1 MKIKKVQ
8 ISGFRAFNKVEN
20 STFNFELPDNT
31 TADFISIYAPNGFGK
46 TSFYDAVEWGVTHQ
60 IQRFDRMPDF
70 NKSRKENNGDVLL
83 NNVSSKG
90 EVIVET
96 TEGVFKNTINTR
108 RVYNPKGI
116 PDNAYFKEVIL
127 SQDLIDTFIKEEK
140 AELRYDKFVEFNPEI
155 KSYNNS
161 LKNLT
166 ILFDFIESK
175 TKELNTEIEKKQKNQ
190 LEIDFDEEGKKFD
203 EINKALQFLKDKKEE
218 IDLIEKD
225 TFTQTKY
232 DFLDQ
237 KIKSRIISLEIEI
250 ETGKLRIGNIDIVYN
265 GIPDSTDDNNK
276 GVFTY
281 FDNRNKIVDLEKV
294 KNDLNDVV
302 TKIKYKE
309 NCELKDNKLKTQISE
324 ELELNKLYLLFK
336 EKFKIYLTIE
346 NEINERN
353 KIYNNYD
360 SEKLKSEKQ
369 INDLNEINQK
379 NVTDLDRLQKELIV
393 KQTTLKNIP
402 FQIERFATL
411 NKNNEELTPQINVLN
426 ESISEKERLIEGIKL
441 KLTQHHF
448 FNHKIDT
455 DIEVLIDSEEF
466 KDNKDLITSII
477 AIENKINIAKEEI
490 ITINEKINLQNELN
504 NELKDFVSKGLE
516 IVSKNNSVDCP
527 LCNHTYKSFN
537 ELSTKITENKLLGK
551 IVKESLESKLKLE
564 NEINKFSD
572 DLSVNKSIL
581 KEHLKKVIEPFEKD
595 KLKNENELIR
605 LAELKDEKI
614 QELIKSENEIK
625 EINQFFENNINLKDF
640 EEKVSKEITV
650 YEKEILEISNVTNT
664 NKTTLNDQQNIIK
677 SAIANKDIVL
687 KSIAELKT
695 VDDYNEVI
703 KFYSNTLKT
712 NEISLVILEETIENS
727 NEYLDKL
734 KNEVEENLKVFS
746 EIDSKLLAN
755 TLTEEEAI
763 KKYNEVDTAITLI
776 KKNIQ
781 NFEQYIKSEF
791 KIDLVSIDKN
801 QVDIE
806 FEKIKNFEKEKLQL
820 LSSINENYM
829 IVDKLKDDC
838 LKVTEAEK
846 NQKEIKDLYD
856 EIGRLV
862 IVKGK
867 IINEKNNLKK
877 YLEKTINSFFYKDL
891 INKIYSKIDPHP
903 DYSEIEFK
911 CDFADK
917 NPRLQIYTIKYIE
930 GKRVES
936 IPSLY
941 FSTAQIN
948 ILSLSIFL
956 ARALKTKNPQSGK
969 FIDCIFIDDPIQS
982 MDTINILSFIDLF
995 RSMILFLGKQLIVS
1009 THEENFHL
1017 LLQKKMPVELFNSK
1031 YIEFETFGKLKKH
1044 VTA

>member
-8 ISGFRAFNKVEN
+8 ISGFRAFNKVED
-20 STFNFELPDNT
+20 STFNFELPNDKI
-31 TADFISIYAPNGFGK
+31 ADFISLYAPNGFGK

-70 NKSRKENNGDVLL
+70 SKSRKENDGDVLL
-83 NNVSSKG
+83 NNGSTEG
-90 EVIVET
+90 DVIVET
-96 TEGVFKNTINTR
+96 TEGNFKNKINTR
-108 RVYNPKGI
+108 KVYNPKGT
-116 PDNAYFKEVIL
+116 PDNSYFKEVIL

-140 AELRYDKFVEFNPEI
+140 AEVRYDKFVEFNPEI

-166 ILFDFIESK
+166 VLFDFIESK
-175 TKELNTEIEKKQKNQ
+175 TKDLKDEIKKKQKTQ
-190 LEIDFDEEGKKFD
+190 LEIDFEEEGKKFD

-250 ETGKLRIGNIDIVYN
+250 ETVKLRIGNIDIIYN
-265 GIPDSTDDNNK
+265 GVPASTDDNNK

-281 FDNRNKIVDLEKV
+281 FDNRNKIIDLEKV
-294 KNDLNDVV
+294 KNDLNDIV
-302 TKIKYKE
+302 TKIKNKE

-324 ELELNKLYLLFK
+324 ELELNKLYILFK
-336 EKFKIYLTIE
+336 EKFKMYFTIE
-346 NEINERN
+346 NEINEKN

-360 SEKLKSEKQ
+360 SEKLKSEKL
-369 INDLNEINQK
+369 INDLNKINQK
-379 NVTDLDRLQKELIV
+379 NATDLDSLQKELIV

-402 FQIERFATL
+402 FQIEKIASL
-411 NKNNEELTPQINVLN
+411 NKSNEELTPQINVLN
-426 ESISEKERLIEGIKL
+426 ESISKKEKLIEEITL
-441 KLTQHHF
+441 KSFQHHF
-448 FNHKIDT
+448 FSHKIDT
-455 DIEVLIDSEEF
+455 NIENLIDSEVF
-466 KDNKDLITSII
+466 KDNKDLINAII
-477 AIENKINIAKEEI
+477 TLENKINIAKEEI
-490 ITINEKINLQNELN
+490 IAINEKINLQNELN
-504 NELKDFVSKGLE
+504 NELKDFVAKGLE
-516 IVSKNNSVDCP
+516 IVSKNNSLDCP
-527 LCNHTYKSFN
+527 LCNHTYKSFS
-537 ELSTKITENKLLGK
+537 ELSEKITDNKLLSK
-551 IVKESLESKLKLE
+551 IVTESLERKLKLE
-564 NEINKFSD
+564 NEINESSIDVSKD
-572 DLSVNKSIL
+572 KSIL
-581 KEHLKKVIEPFEKD
+581 KEYLKKVFEPFEKD
-595 KLKNENELIR
+595 KFENEKELIKLKELKN
-605 LAELKDEKI
+605 EKI
-614 QELIKSENEIK
+614 QESIKLENEIK
-625 EINQFFENNINLKDF
+625 EINQFFERDISIEKF
-640 EEKVSKEITV
+640 EEKISKEITD
-650 YEKEILEISNVTNT
+650 YEKEIVEINNVSIT
-664 NKTTLNDQQNIIK
+664 NKTTINDQHNLIK
-677 SAIANKDIVL
+677 SAIANKEIVL
-687 KSIAELKT
+687 KSIAELKS
-695 VDDYNEVI
+695 VKEYNEVI
-703 KFYSNTLKT
+703 NFYSNTLKT
-712 NEISLVILEETIENS
+712 NEINLVILEETTKNS

-734 KNEVEENLKVFS
+734 KNDIEENLKILS
-746 EIDSKLLAN
+746 EINSKLLTN
-755 TLTEEEAI
+755 TLTKEEAI
-763 KKYNEVDTAITLI
+763 KKYEEVESASTLI
-776 KKNIQ
+776 RKIIQ

-806 FEKIKNFEKEKLQL
+806 FEKIKNIEKEKLQL

-829 IVDKLKDDC
+829 IIDKLKDDC

-846 NQKEIKDLYD
+846 NQKEIKELSD

-867 IINEKNNLKK
+867 LNNEKINLKK
-877 YLEKTINSFFYKDL
+877 YLEKTINGFFYKDL

-917 NPRLQIYTIKYIE
+917 NPRLQIYTIKHIE

-982 MDTINILSFIDLF
+982 MDSINILSFIDLF

-1017 LLQKKMPVELFNSK
+1017 LLQKKIPVELFDSK
-1031 YIEFETFGKLKKH
+1031 YIEFETFGKLKK
-1044 VTA
+1044 TI

>member
-20 STFNFELPDNT
+20 STFNFELPNNKI
-31 TADFISIYAPNGFGK
+31 ADFISVYAPNGFGK

-70 NKSRKENNGDVLL
+70 NKSRKENDGDVLL
-83 NNVSSKG
+83 NNVSAKG

-96 TEGVFKNTINTR
+96 TKGDFKNTINTR

-140 AELRYDKFVEFNPEI
+140 AEVRYDKFVEFNPEI

-175 TKELNTEIEKKQKNQ
+175 TKDLNDEIKKKQKTQ
-190 LEIDFDEEGKKFD
+190 LEIDFEEESKKFD
-203 EINKALQFLKDKKEE
+203 EINKALQFLKDRKEE

-250 ETGKLRIGNIDIVYN
+250 ETIKLRIGNIDIIYN
-265 GIPDSTDDNNK
+265 GVPDSNDDNNK

-294 KNDLNDVV
+294 KNNLNDIV
-302 TKIKYKE
+302 TKIKNKE
-309 NCELKDNKLKTQISE
+309 NCELKDSKLKTQISE
-324 ELELNKLYLLFK
+324 ELELNKSYLLFK
-336 EKFKIYLTIE
+336 EKFKMYLTIE

-360 SEKLKSEKQ
+360 SEKLKSEKL
-369 INDLNEINQK
+369 INELNEINQK
-379 NVTDLDRLQKELIV
+379 NATDLDRLQKELIV
-393 KQTTLKNIP
+393 KQTKLKNIP
-402 FQIERFATL
+402 FQSEKLASLI
-411 NKNNEELTPQINVLN
+411 KNNELLTPQINVLN

-441 KLTQHHF
+441 KLNQNQY
-448 FNHKIDT
+448 FNDKIDT
-455 DIEVLIDSEEF
+455 DIEILIDLEEF
-466 KDNKDLITSII
+466 KDNKELITSII
-477 AIENKINIAKEEI
+477 ALEDKINLAKEGI
-490 ITINEKINLQNELN
+490 ITINEKIVMQNELN

-516 IVSKNNSVDCP
+516 IVSKNNSSDCP
-527 LCNHTYKSFN
+527 LCNHTYESFN

-564 NEINKFSD
+564 NEINKFLEDISK
-572 DLSVNKSIL
+572 SKSIL
-581 KEHLKKVIEPFEKD
+581 KEYLKKVIEPFEKD
-595 KLKNENELIR
+595 KLKNENELIK
-605 LAELKDEKI
+605 LTELKDEKI
-614 QELIKSENEIK
+614 QELIKSENEVT
-625 EINQFFENNINLKDF
+625 EINHFFENTINAKEF
-640 EEKVSKEITV
+640 EEKISEEVTVS
-650 YEKEILEISNVTNT
+650 EKEIAEINNVSIK
-664 NKTTLNDQQNIIK
+664 NKTAINENHNLIK
-677 SAIANKDIVL
+677 SANANKELVL
-687 KSIAELKT
+687 KSIAELKS
-695 VDDYNEVI
+695 VKEYNEVI
-703 KFYSNTLKT
+703 SFYSTTLKT
-712 NEISLVILEETIENS
+712 NEINLVLLEKTIENS
-727 NEYLDKL
+727 NGYLDKF
-734 KNEVEENLKVFS
+734 KNEIEENLKALS
-746 EIDSKLLAN
+746 ELNSKLLTN
-755 TLTEEEAI
+755 TLTKEEAI
-763 KKYNEVDTAITLI
+763 KEVEEVENAITLI
-776 KKNIQ
+776 RKIIQ
-781 NFEQYIKSEF
+781 NFEQYIKTEF
-791 KIDLVSIDKN
+791 KIDLVSLDKN

-806 FEKIKNFEKEKLQL
+806 FEKIKNIEKENLQL
-820 LSSINENYM
+820 LSNINENYM
-829 IVDKLKDDC
+829 IIDKLKDDC

-846 NQKEIKDLYD
+846 NQKEIKELSN
-856 EIGRLV
+856 EIGKLK
-862 IVKGK
+862 IVKEK
-867 IINEKNNLKK
+867 LNNEKINLKK
-877 YLEKTINSFFYKDL
+877 YLEKTINGFFYKDL

-917 NPRLQIYTIKYIE
+917 NPRLQIYTIKYIQ

-956 ARALKTKNPQSGK
+956 ARALKTKNPQSGNSV
-969 FIDCIFIDDPIQS
+969 DCIFIDDPIQS
-982 MDTINILSFIDLF
+982 MDSINILSFIDLF

-1017 LLQKKMPVELFNSK
+1017 LLQKKIPVELFNSK
-1031 YIEFETFGKLKKH
+1031 YIEFETFGRLKN
-1044 VTA
+1044 

>member
-20 STFNFELPDNT
+20 STFNFELPDNKI
-31 TADFISIYAPNGFGK
+31 ADFISVYAPNGFGK

-60 IQRFDRMPDF
+60 IQRFDRMTDF
-70 NKSRKENNGDVLL
+70 NKIRKENDGPVLL
-83 NNVSSKG
+83 NNVSTKG

-96 TEGVFKNTINTR
+96 TESNFKNDINTR
-108 RVYNPKGI
+108 RVYNPKRT
-116 PDNAYFKEVIL
+116 PENAYFKEVIL

-140 AELRYDKFVEFNPEI
+140 AEVRYDKFVEFNPEI

-166 ILFDFIESK
+166 TLCDFIESK
-175 TKELNTEIEKKQKNQ
+175 TKDLIDEINRKQKTQ
-190 LEIDFDEEGKKFD
+190 LKIDFEEEGKKFD
-203 EINKALQFLKDKKEE
+203 EINKALQTLKDKKEE

-237 KIKSRIISLEIEI
+237 KIKSRIISLEIEV
-250 ETGKLRIGNIDIVYN
+250 ETVKLRIGNIDMVYN
-265 GIPDSTDDNNK
+265 GIPDNPDDDDK
-276 GVFTY
+276 GIFTY
-281 FDNRNKIVDLEKV
+281 FDNRNKVVNLEKV
-294 KNDLNDVV
+294 KNDLNDLV
-302 TKIKYKE
+302 TKIKNKE
-309 NCELKDNKLKTQISE
+309 NCELKDNKLKIQISE
-324 ELELNKLYLLFK
+324 ELKLNKLYLLFK
-336 EKFKIYLTIE
+336 EKFKMYLTIE

-353 KIYNNYD
+353 KAYNNYD
-360 SEKLKSEKQ
+360 SEKLKSEKL

-379 NVTDLDRLQKELIV
+379 NVIDLDRLQKELIV

-402 FQIERFATL
+402 FKIERLASL
-411 NKNNEELTPQINVLN
+411 NKSNEELIPQINVVN
-426 ESISEKERLIEGIKL
+426 ESILEKERLIEGIKL

-477 AIENKINIAKEEI
+477 AIETKIDIAKEEI

-564 NEINKFSD
+564 NEINKFSE
-572 DLSVNKSIL
+572 DLSENKSIL
-581 KEHLKKVIEPFEKD
+581 KEYLKKVIEPFEKD
-595 KLKNENELIR
+595 KLKNENEL
-605 LAELKDEKI
+605 LSLTELKEGKI
-614 QELIKSENEIK
+614 QELIKSENEVK
-625 EINQFFENNINLKDF
+625 EINQFFENNIDIKDF
-640 EEKVSKEITV
+640 EEKISKEITV
-650 YEKEILEISNVTNT
+650 YEKEITEINNVSITNR
-664 NKTTLNDQQNIIK
+664 TTINDQHNLIK
-677 SAIANKDIVL
+677 SAVANKEIVL
-687 KSIAELKT
+687 KSITELKS
-695 VDDYNEVI
+695 VKEYNEVI
-703 KFYSNTLKT
+703 NFYSNTLKT
-712 NEISLVILEETIENS
+712 NEINLVILEETTKNS

-734 KNEVEENLKVFS
+734 KNEVEENLKVLS
-746 EIDSKLLAN
+746 EINSKLLTN
-755 TLTEEEAI
+755 TLTKEEAI
-763 KKYNEVDTAITLI
+763 KKYEEVENTITLI
-776 KKNIQ
+776 RKIIQ

-801 QVDIE
+801 QVNIE
-806 FEKIKNFEKEKLQL
+806 FEKIRNIEKEKLEL
-820 LSSINENYM
+820 LSSISENYM
-829 IVDKLKDDC
+829 IIDKLKDDC

-846 NQKEIKDLYD
+846 NQKEIKELSD

-862 IVKGK
+862 IVKEK
-867 IINEKNNLKK
+867 LNNEKINLKK
-877 YLEKTINSFFYKDL
+877 YLEKTINGFFYKDL

-969 FIDCIFIDDPIQS
+969 FVDCIFIDDPIQS
-982 MDTINILSFIDLF
+982 MDSINILSFIDLF

-1017 LLQKKMPVELFNSK
+1017 LLQKKIPSDFFNSK
-1031 YIEFETFGKLKKH
+1031 FIEFETFGKLKN
-1044 VTA
+1044 

>member
-20 STFNFELPDNT
+20 STFNFELPDNKI
-31 TADFISIYAPNGFGK
+31 ADFISVYAPNGFGK

-96 TEGVFKNTINTR
+96 TEGVFKNIINTK

-166 ILFDFIESK
+166 ILFDYIESK

-237 KIKSRIISLEIEI
+237 KIKSRIVSLEIEI
-250 ETGKLRIGNIDIVYN
+250 ETVKLRIGNIDIAYN
-265 GIPDSTDDNNK
+265 GIPDNTDDNNS

-281 FDNRNKIVDLEKV
+281 FNNRNKVVDLEKV
-294 KNDLNDVV
+294 KNDLNDIV
-302 TKIKYKE
+302 TKIKNKE

-336 EKFKIYLTIE
+336 EKFKMYLTIE

-353 KIYNNYD
+353 KISNNYD
-360 SEKLKSEKQ
+360 SEKLKSEKL

-379 NVTDLDRLQKELIV
+379 NVADLDRLQKELII

-402 FQIERFATL
+402 FQSEKLTSL
-411 NKNNEELTPQINVLN
+411 SKSNELLTPQINILN

-441 KLTQHHF
+441 KLNQNQY
-448 FNHKIDT
+448 FNDKIDT
-455 DIEVLIDSEEF
+455 DIEILIDSEEF
-466 KDNKDLITSII
+466 KENKELINSIL
-477 AIENKINIAKEEI
+477 ALENKIYLAKEEI

-516 IVSKNNSVDCP
+516 IVSKNNSSDCP
-527 LCNHTYKSFN
+527 LCNHTYESFT
-537 ELSTKITENKLLGK
+537 ELSSKITENKLLGK
-551 IVKESLESKLKLE
+551 IVKESLENKLKLE
-564 NEINKFSD
+564 NEINKSLED
-572 DLSVNKSIL
+572 ISKSKSIL
-581 KEHLKKVIEPFEKD
+581 KEYLKKGIEPFDKD
-595 KLKNENELIR
+595 KLKNENELIK
-605 LAELKDEKI
+605 LTELKDEKI
-614 QELIKSENEIK
+614 QELIKSENEVK
-625 EINQFFENNINLKDF
+625 EINQFFENTINTEEF
-640 EEKVSKEITV
+640 EKKISTKVTV
-650 YEKEILEISNVTNT
+650 SEKEIAKINNVSNK
-664 NKTTLNDQQNIIK
+664 NKTAINDQHNLIK
-677 SAIANKDIVL
+677 SANANKELVL
-687 KSIAELKT
+687 KGITELKS
-695 VDDYNEVI
+695 DKEYNEVI
-703 KFYSNTLKT
+703 SFYSNTLKT
-712 NEISLVILEETIENS
+712 NEINLVLLENTIKNS

-734 KNEVEENLKVFS
+734 KNEVEENLKVLS
-746 EIDSKLLAN
+746 ELNSKLLTN
-755 TLTEEEAI
+755 TLTKEEAI
-763 KKYNEVDTAITLI
+763 KKIEDVGNAITLI
-776 KKNIQ
+776 RKIIQ
-781 NFEQYIKSEF
+781 NFEQHIKSEF

-801 QVDIE
+801 QVNIE
-806 FEKIKNFEKEKLQL
+806 FEKIKNIEKEKLQL
-820 LSSINENYM
+820 LSNINENYV
-829 IVDKLKDDC
+829 IIDKLKDDC

-846 NQKEIKDLYD
+846 NQKEIKELSD
-856 EIGRLV
+856 EIVKLA
-862 IVKGK
+862 IVKEK
-867 IINEKNNLKK
+867 LNNEKLNLKK
-877 YLEKTINSFFYKDL
+877 YLEKTINGFFYKDL

-930 GKRVES
+930 GKRIES

-969 FIDCIFIDDPIQS
+969 FVDCIFIDDPIQS
-982 MDTINILSFIDLF
+982 MDSINILSFIDLF

-1017 LLQKKMPVELFNSK
+1017 LLQKKIPVELFDSK
-1031 YIEFETFGKLKKH
+1031 YIEFETFGKLKLEL
-1044 VTA
+1044 